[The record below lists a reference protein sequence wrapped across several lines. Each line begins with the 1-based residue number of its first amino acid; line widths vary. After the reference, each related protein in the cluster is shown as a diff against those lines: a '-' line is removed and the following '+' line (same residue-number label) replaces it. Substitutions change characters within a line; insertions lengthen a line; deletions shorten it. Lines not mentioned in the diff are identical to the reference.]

1 MVKSWNDRLNTA
13 GINGIKPS
21 PRTVADVVE
30 GQSMLVPTARQVD
43 DFIRSLPKGVEMDVR
58 ALRTALAIEHGA
70 EVTCPVTIGYHL
82 RTVAEAAN
90 EDLER
95 GMSLSDV
102 APFWRVID
110 AKTPTTRKLSFGAE
124 FVAAQRKREGLKP

>member
-1 MVKSWNDRLNTA
+1 MVKSWNDRLNTP
-13 GINGIKPS
+13 GIHGVKPT
-21 PRTVADVVE
+21 PRTMSDVVE
-30 GQSMLVPTARQVD
+30 GQPMLVPTARQVD
-43 DFIRSLPKGVEMDVR
+43 EFIRTIPKGVDMDVR

-95 GMSLSDV
+95 GMTLNDI
-102 APFWRVID
+102 APFWRVLD
-110 AKTPTTRKLSFGAE
+110 ANTPTTKKLSFGTA
-124 FVAAQRKREGLKP
+124 FVAAQRKSEGLEP